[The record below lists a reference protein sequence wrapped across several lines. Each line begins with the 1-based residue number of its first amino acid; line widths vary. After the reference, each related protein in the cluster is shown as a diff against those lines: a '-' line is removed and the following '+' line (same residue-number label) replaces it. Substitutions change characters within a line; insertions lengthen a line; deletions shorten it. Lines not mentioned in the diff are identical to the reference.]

1 MLRAVE
7 QLVKKYQGDSG
18 ETSTEARKRSSDN
31 IYYPYFIRK
40 CDLPDLTERTKRTEQ
55 TKQNRDFSLIREIA
69 GDIIGCIS
77 LMVLFFLALF
87 LAGVYQ

>member
-7 QLVKKYQGDSG
+7 LILNKYQMVRGQ
-18 ETSTEARKRSSDN
+18 TSTEAHKSFSHN
-31 IYYPYFIRK
+31 IYYPYFVRK
-40 CDLPDLTERTKRTEQ
+40 CDLPDLTERTKQTEQ

-87 LAGVYQ
+87 IAGVYQ